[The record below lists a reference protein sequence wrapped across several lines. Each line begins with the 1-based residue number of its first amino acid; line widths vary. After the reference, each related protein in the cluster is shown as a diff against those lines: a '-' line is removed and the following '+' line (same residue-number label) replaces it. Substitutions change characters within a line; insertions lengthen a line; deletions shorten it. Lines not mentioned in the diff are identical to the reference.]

1 MADKTKAGQPQKRM
15 PLLALTLLSS
25 LCVTEALILLE
36 SSWANAL
43 PLHLCSLSALAAL
56 GVALGARGM
65 ALDFLWYL
73 GMPGALLA
81 LLFPAPAMSRW
92 QTLLNASY
100 VATHALILLIPLR
113 AMLRGDWPRRGRAAD
128 MMILLQAVA
137 LLSFFVNRALGTDF
151 LFLMAPPAGT
161 PLIGVFR
168 RGYWIYLLALQA
180 MMLLLCLLMQEIR
193 ARLRWHERD

>member
-1 MADKTKAGQPQKRM
+1 MAKRARERAKSRRM
-15 PLLALTLLSS
+15 PLLALILLSS
-25 LCVTEALILLE
+25 LCVTEALIFLE
-36 SSWANAL
+36 GSWADAL

-56 GVALGARGM
+56 GVAFGARGM

-92 QTLLNASY
+92 QTLLNTSY

-113 AMLRGDWPRRGRAAD
+113 AMLRGDWPRRGRAAE

-137 LLSFFVNRALGTDF
+137 LADFFVNRALGTDF
-151 LFLMAPPAGT
+151 LFLMAPPAGS
-161 PLIGVFR
+161 PLIPVFR
-168 RGYWIYLLALQA
+168 RGYLTYLLALQA
-180 MMLLLCLLMQEIR
+180 VMLLLCLCMQGIR
-193 ARLRWHERD
+193 ARVRWPERD